1 MVASL
6 GKEIRRPQARGDLKF
21 TCKRAGLRRG
31 YRSLKIRSRRQA
43 AARLRRTARPRRA
56 LGIILIL
63 LGMLLWV
70 IATLSLTPFKPSLGV
85 VFGGALVVGGII
97 LITTSV

>member
-1 MVASL
+1 M
-6 GKEIRRPQARGDLKF
+6 
-21 TCKRAGLRRG
+21 
-31 YRSLKIRSRRQA
+31 
-43 AARLRRTARPRRA
+43 
-56 LGIILIL
+56 ILIL

>member
-1 MVASL
+1 M
-6 GKEIRRPQARGDLKF
+6 KM
-21 TCKRAGLRRG
+21 
-31 YRSLKIRSRRQA
+31 RSRRQA

-56 LGIILIL
+56 LGMILIL

>member
-1 MVASL
+1 MDQV
-6 GKEIRRPQARGDLKF
+6 GVG
-21 TCKRAGLRRG
+21 
-31 YRSLKIRSRRQA
+31 A
-43 AARLRRTARPRRA
+43 AMFAVNVGGCDGPAAIFGHDRFKSPKGFA
-56 LGIILIL
+56 LGFKMGRGKSKKQGFSGTGTASALP
-63 LGMLLWV
+63 LLWV